1 MVYHCASP
9 RYTQW
14 PELFPAL
21 TSSILGAAV
30 SSGAKLVFAD
40 NLYAY
45 GPVDGLLREDLPAV
59 ARGRKGRTRVEM
71 AAQLLGAHRDGRAR
85 VVIGRAS
92 DYYGPRGTGSTAGET
107 VFGRILA
114 GKKPQWTGRLDQP
127 HTFHYLP
134 DIARG
139 LLVLADRQE
148 ADGQVWHLPAAGPL
162 TAQQFFD
169 MIAQAA
175 GQPVPVRASVAS
187 PGLLAMA
194 GIFSPLLREMR
205 ETTYQFRAPFVIDA
219 SKFEAAFGHLEPTPH
234 RDAVQRTVA
243 WYRSR

>member
-1 MVYHCASP
+1 MTEPDDSLHVVFGAAGAIGGAVVTELLRAGGNVRAVSRGGQAPEGAQGVAADASRTRPRRPARRPTRSVVYHCASP

-21 TSSILGAAV
+21 TGSILGAAV
-30 SSGAKLVFAD
+30 SSGAKLVFCRY

-107 VFGRILA
+107 VFGGSSPERSRNGPDVSTSRTPSTTCLTSPA
-114 GKKPQWTGRLDQP
+114 VCWSWLTARKQTGRSGICQ
-127 HTFHYLP
+127 
-134 DIARG
+134 R
-139 LLVLADRQE
+139 
-148 ADGQVWHLPAAGPL
+148 
-162 TAQQFFD
+162 
-169 MIAQAA
+169 
-175 GQPVPVRASVAS
+175 
-187 PGLLAMA
+187 PG
-194 GIFSPLLREMR
+194 R
-205 ETTYQFRAPFVIDA
+205 
-219 SKFEAAFGHLEPTPH
+219 
-234 RDAVQRTVA
+234 
-243 WYRSR
+243 